1 MSAATAVVDTR
12 RAPSKTS
19 GRLVANWCY
28 GEEFYTLQLGTPEMA
43 DTIKKLTIEGFKSI
57 RKLEDFPLR
66 ALNVLIGANGAGKS
80 NFVGFFRLLREMIEQ
95 RLQLALETTEGGAD
109 ACLYLG
115 PKITPH
121 FAATLS
127 FGQNGYEFSLVPALD
142 NRLVFSEEAV
152 VFYGFFDPV
161 RIFLG
166 SGHTESKL
174 KKGKAGT
181 EALDALL
188 RAQFDAYNSVS
199 SWVVY
204 HFHDTSLSASVR
216 RPRALNDNEVFRSN
230 AENLAPFLFR
240 IQQTNPT
247 SYSRIRDVVRLA
259 APFFDDFSL
268 RPMPATPDM
277 IQLEWR
283 QRDSDYPFRAN
294 QLSDGTLRFICL
306 ATALLQ
312 PVPPPTVL
320 FDEPELGLHPYAL
333 TLLGNLF
340 QQAAVASG
348 NNISRQVIVST
359 QFALL
364 LNEFAPE
371 DIIVVERTN
380 GESTFRRLDS
390 THLSEW
396 LEEYTLGE
404 LWQKHVLGG
413 RPREDR
419 ILEPVPGGGDR
430 DL

>member
-1 MSAATAVVDTR
+1 MKGSIPWA
-12 RAPSKTS
+12 
-19 GRLVANWCY
+19 
-28 GEEFYTLQLGTPEMA
+28 LGTPEMA
-43 DTIKKLTIEGFKSI
+43 DTIDKLTIEGFKSI

-80 NFVGFFRLLREMIEQ
+80 NFVGFFKLLREMIEQ
-95 RLQLALETTEGGAD
+95 RLQVALATTEGGAD

-115 PKITPH
+115 PKITRE
-121 FAATLS
+121 FAAKLY
-127 FGQNGYEFSLVPALD
+127 FGQNGYEFSLVPTPD
-142 NRLVFSEEAV
+142 NRL
-152 VFYGFFDPV
+152 
-161 RIFLG
+161 IFLKETALFGDYDTSLG
-166 SGHTESKL
+166 SGHQEAKL
-174 KKGKAGT
+174 KEKRDDPGKWGARRGVPHYVFN
-181 EALDALL
+181 A
-188 RAQFDAYNSVS
+188 VS

-204 HFHDTSLSASVR
+204 HFHDTSLTAPVR
-216 RPRALNDNEVFRSN
+216 RQRAINDNEVYRPN
-230 AENLAPFLFR
+230 AENLAPFLYR
-240 IQQTNPT
+240 IQQTNPV

-259 APFFDDFSL
+259 APFFDDFNL
-268 RPMPATPDM
+268 RPAPASPDM

-312 PVPPPTVL
+312 PMRPSTIL

-340 QQAAVASG
+340 KQAAEADG
-348 NNISRQVIVST
+348 NRISKQVIIST
-359 QFALL
+359 QSAPL

-371 DIIVVERTN
+371 DVIVVERTN

-390 THLSEW
+390 SRLSEW

-404 LWQKHVLGG
+404 LWQKNVLGG

-419 ILEPVPGGGDR
+419 NGEPVPDGGDR
-430 DL
+430 HS